1 VNSSFAFVEK
11 RYLDKKE
18 VSFSHRLSDDQTSTD
33 SDKKISDKRR
43 STSHRPVNSAN
54 T

>member
-33 SDKKISDKRR
+33 SDKKSVIKGEVLHTDL
-43 STSHRPVNSAN
+43 
-54 T
+54 